1 MNFRDKWKIWKLFQ
15 IFSAGAYALIHGI
28 LATEERWV
36 CDHAH
41 YSINTYNTEVQ
52 EHSNMFEL
60 ERCVDLP
67 QLSTKQSADLSYALR
82 HSKFLTD
89 QKILTMYS
97 VDLRWRKV
105 VGDRKDCNCWKQK
118 NGKIGRMPDQ

>member
-1 MNFRDKWKIWKLFQ
+1 MLWSMEI
-15 IFSAGAYALIHGI
+15 S
-28 LATEERWV
+28 ATEERWV

-67 QLSTKQSADLSYALR
+67 QLSTKQSANLSYAFR

-118 NGKIGRMPDQ
+118 MEK

>member
-1 MNFRDKWKIWKLFQ
+1 MKFRDKWKIWKLFQ

-41 YSINTYNTEVQ
+41 YSINTCNTEVQ

-67 QLSTKQSADLSYALR
+67 QLSTKQSANLTYAFR

-118 NGKIGRMPDQ
+118 MEK